1 MWAQGR
7 PPHAATRQ
15 RRYNSSCVLP
25 LLDVVPK
32 SVLLS
37 CQSPPRQPFRLNV
50 WNTFQPHTSHLADRL
65 TGSAKSDPVLPGS
78 RTRTSPLQPLH
89 FINIDIT
96 HHQSP
101 ITQHAHSRPLQEQG
115 RKGPAPRCCPSVAQ
129 SQLHSNVKKLSVE
142 GRRAYSVTL
151 PADVP
156 QPTCDTVQH
165 ACR

>member
-1 MWAQGR
+1 MGTGATTSRSDAAEEVQFVVCSTAAGCGAKECFAK
-7 PPHAATRQ
+7 PP
-15 RRYNSSCVLP
+15 N
-25 LLDVVPK
+25 
-32 SVLLS
+32 
-37 CQSPPRQPFRLNV
+37 PPRQSFRLNV

-129 SQLHSNVKKLSVE
+129 SQHHANVKKLSVE
-142 GRRAYSVTL
+142 RCRAYSVTL